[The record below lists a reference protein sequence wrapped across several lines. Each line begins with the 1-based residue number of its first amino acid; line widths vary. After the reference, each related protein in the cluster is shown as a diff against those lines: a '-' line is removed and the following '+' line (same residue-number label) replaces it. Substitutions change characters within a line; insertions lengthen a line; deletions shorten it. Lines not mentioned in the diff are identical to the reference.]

1 LTEQQIKL
9 LKLDL
14 VTDSETKEGEAVK
27 TLKPTYI
34 NYKLNLSNQFKTFV
48 ITYEKSEN
56 ELSTVIV
63 TYGNDYFI
71 NNYEQIAY
79 DEIAES
85 LVRIESEITKDNII
99 VSEKNYSGE
108 AEEVTKTNFKID
120 ANGIIRKVK

>member
-1 LTEQQIKL
+1 
-9 LKLDL
+9 
-14 VTDSETKEGEAVK
+14 
-27 TLKPTYI
+27 
-34 NYKLNLSNQFKTFV
+34 
-48 ITYEKSEN
+48 
-56 ELSTVIV
+56 LSTVIV